1 VTEQPNTQTP
11 KVPVQDPNY
20 SHVGDTSSEEG
31 KTYSV
36 LDRKD
41 DRGGKS
47 RGKIGPKQNGGEY
60 SSLEQ
65 KVREFELWDCAACMV
80 KVILVR
86 LSMIQTSMGLKISF
100 ILRSDLMLESS
111 SPIIQLL

>member
-1 VTEQPNTQTP
+1 
-11 KVPVQDPNY
+11 VQDPNY
-20 SHVGDTSSEEG
+20 SHVGDTSSDGG

-36 LDRKD
+36 LNRKD

-65 KVREFELWDCAACMV
+65 KV
-80 KVILVR
+80 
-86 LSMIQTSMGLKISF
+86 
-100 ILRSDLMLESS
+100 
-111 SPIIQLL
+111 

>member
-11 KVPVQDPNY
+11 EVPVQDPNY
-20 SHVGDTSSEEG
+20 SHVGDTSSEG
-31 KTYSV
+31 GNTYSV
-36 LDRKD
+36 LNRKD

-65 KVREFELWDCAACMV
+65 KVREFELWDCASETFHDTNFYGTENFFYFV
-80 KVILVR
+80 
-86 LSMIQTSMGLKISF
+86 
-100 ILRSDLMLESS
+100 LRSHLMLGSS

>member
-1 VTEQPNTQTP
+1 METKLLDDVSFLNLIWHNYAYLHNLPQSAIYDVTEQPNTQTP

-65 KVREFELWDCAACMV
+65 KV
-80 KVILVR
+80 
-86 LSMIQTSMGLKISF
+86 
-100 ILRSDLMLESS
+100 
-111 SPIIQLL
+111 